1 MFKKITL
8 STLLAF
14 SSQIVMAESSAD
26 SKVEDIT
33 AQLESIQIRAEQDA
47 SYSVKNSNSPTR
59 TNTPIKEIPQSILVL
74 PRQVMNDQ
82 QSVTVGEA
90 LKNVSGVVTNAE
102 FSTPAFETTRIRG
115 FAAEQLVDGFSQY
128 YNAGDRESL
137 VNTEKIE
144 VLKGANAILY
154 SGGAGTPVG
163 GVVNITSKQPHAK
176 ASGEV
181 GIKLG
186 THKFV
191 QPFFDVNQ
199 PLTENVMFR
208 ITAEYTK
215 AESNLDVVDQKRYN
229 INPSLKLTNNTDTS
243 FTLQGKKSRWEQQ
256 EYQGLPA
263 VGTLTG
269 GFNIK
274 SDLFVGNKDIP
285 DSTAKF
291 DGIWANLEHQFSDVW
306 SFNAQARYSKSKF
319 DEKTQLIS
327 QNSPDIPLSTWLLSD
342 TNMFQTQRERSFLA
356 NSTAK
361 FDLGTTKNTV
371 TFGADYTKIKDKG
384 AMNTDFF
391 LVLGG
396 LALPNFVD
404 LNSPLFSAPYINPPS
419 SAFTSIT
426 DAVVSN
432 TTYGAYVQL
441 QSTINDRFHLLG
453 ALRQSHVSVNYDELT
468 LATSTKTSKN
478 KLLPRIGGVVDLN
491 DNLSVFAS
499 YAEGMRGQSF
509 AIFAPGV
516 KPAPAESRNK
526 EVGVKF
532 DVDGE
537 LTGQA
542 ALFQIDRSNVAVT
555 IGALTTP
562 TGEQRSKGFDADISW
577 HPNNSWNLLANYAHT
592 NAEFTKNASATILAG
607 NPVQGIPKNT
617 ARLWANYNFQ
627 QEVLKGLSAGMGVNW
642 QSGVYV
648 EDTTQFKTESFHTV
662 DATIAYQTDR
672 YKLGLTIKNLTNE
685 DYYQYY
691 NYFGGRVMPDAGTTA
706 YLSASFKY

>member
-1 MFKKITL
+1 MKKVVIATIAILATTNTWAEENNASQTTL
-8 STLLAF
+8 ET
-14 SSQIVMAESSAD
+14 E
-26 SKVEDIT
+26 T
-33 AQLESIQIRAEQDA
+33 QLDSIQIRASQDTA
-47 SYSVKNSNSPTR
+47 YTSKNTKSATR
-59 TNTPIKEIPQSILVL
+59 TNTPIKETPQSIQVL
-74 PRQVMNDQ
+74 PRQLVDDQ
-82 QSVTVGEA
+82 QNVTVGEA
-90 LKNVSGVVTNAE
+90 LKNVSGVVSNAE

-137 VNTEKIE
+137 VNIEKIE
-144 VLKGANAILY
+144 VLKGANSILY

-163 GVVNITSKQPHAK
+163 GVVNIISKLPQSK
-176 ASGEV
+176 AFGEIGVKV
-181 GIKLG
+181 G
-186 THKFV
+186 TDSFV

-199 PLTENVMFR
+199 PLTENVFIR
-208 ITAEYTK
+208 VTGEYTK
-215 AESNLDVVDQKRYN
+215 AESNLDVIDQKRYN
-229 INPSLKLTNNTDTS
+229 INPSIFFTNNSDTT
-243 FTLQGKKSRWEQQ
+243 FTVQGKTSHWAQQ

-269 GFNIK
+269 SFRIK
-274 SDLFVGNKDIP
+274 PDLFIGNQDIP

-291 DGIWANLEHQFSDVW
+291 DGVWANLEHQFNNVW
-306 SFNAQARYSKSKF
+306 SFNAKARYSESKF
-319 DEKTQLIS
+319 NENTQLLS
-327 QNSPDIPLSTWLLSD
+327 QNTPDIPSSTWLLSN
-342 TNMFQTQRERSFLA
+342 TNMFQTQKEQSILL

-361 FDLGTTKNTV
+361 FDLVHTKNTV
-371 TFGADYTKIKDKG
+371 IIGADYTKIKDKG
-384 AMNTDFF
+384 TMNTDLF
-391 LVLGG
+391 

-404 LNSPLFSAPYINPPS
+404 LANPVFPTPYVTPPS

-426 DAVVSN
+426 DAVVKN

-441 QSTINDRFHLLG
+441 QSTIFDRLHLLG
-453 ALRQSHVSVNYDELT
+453 ALRQSHVGVNYNELT
-468 LATSTKTSKN
+468 LLTNTKTTKN
-478 KLLPRIGGVVDLN
+478 KLLPRIGGVVDIN
-491 DNLSVFAS
+491 DSFSVFAS

-509 AIFAPGV
+509 SIFAPGV

-526 EVGVKF
+526 EIGVKF
-532 DVDGE
+532 DINNE

-542 ALFQIDRSNVAVT
+542 ALFHIDRSNVAV
-555 IGALTTP
+555 GFPATP
-562 TGEQRSKGFDADISW
+562 TGEQRSKGFDADVTW

-607 NPVQGIPKNT
+607 NPVQGIPKNA

-627 QEVLKGLSAGMGVNW
+627 QDVLKGLSAGMGVNW

-648 EDTTQFKTESFHTV
+648 LDTTQFKTESFHTV

-691 NYFGGRVMPDAGTTA
+691 NYFGGRVMPDTGTSA
-706 YLSASFKY
+706 YLSAAIKY